1 MSTDVMLDLET
12 LSSQPDAA
20 IISIG
25 ACTFRTDGA
34 VTPAADRKLFY
45 TTVDMASAQRT
56 GGHIDARTVLW
67 WLQQSDAARTAAVG
81 NNPPDITAAL
91 ATFRSWLTAL
101 AFEHNGVLV
110 WGNGAGFD
118 NVVLRRAYERLQL
131 DTPWAF
137 YQDRCYRTLKNL
149 RPDVALA
156 RMGTAHSAL
165 DDAVSQAIH
174 AEQIL
179 AAMRAPSAAEAVS
192 YG

>member
-20 IISIG
+20 VISIG
-25 ACTFRTDGA
+25 ACTFRTDGT
-34 VTPAADRKLFY
+34 VTPPEDRKLFCSA
-45 TTVDMASAQRT
+45 VDMASAQRA

-81 NNPPDITAAL
+81 GHNPPDIATAL
-91 ATFRSWLTAL
+91 ASFRSWLTAL
-101 AFEHNGVLV
+101 AFEHSGLRV

-118 NVVLRRAYERLQL
+118 NVILRRAYERLGIKA
-131 DTPWAF
+131 PWAF
-137 YQDRCYRTLKNL
+137 HQDRCYRTLKSL

-165 DDAVSQAIH
+165 DDAVSQADH
-174 AEQIL
+174 AERIF
-179 AAMRAPSAAEAVS
+179 AAMRGAS
-192 YG
+192 

>member
-25 ACTFRTDGA
+25 ACTFRTDGTS
-34 VTPAADRKLFY
+34 TPAADRKLFC
-45 TTVDMASAQRT
+45 TAVDMASAQRT

-67 WLQQSDAARTAAVG
+67 WLQQSDAARAAAVG
-81 NNPPDITAAL
+81 GGNPPDITTAL
-91 ATFRSWLTAL
+91 AAFRSWLTAL
-101 AFEHNGVLV
+101 ASENNGVRV

-118 NVVLRRAYERLQL
+118 NVVLRRAYERLNL
-131 DTPWAF
+131 EAPWAF

-149 RPDVALA
+149 RPDVVME

-165 DDAVSQAIH
+165 DDSVTQAIH

-179 AAMRAPSAAEAVS
+179 GAMRAAQ
-192 YG
+192 